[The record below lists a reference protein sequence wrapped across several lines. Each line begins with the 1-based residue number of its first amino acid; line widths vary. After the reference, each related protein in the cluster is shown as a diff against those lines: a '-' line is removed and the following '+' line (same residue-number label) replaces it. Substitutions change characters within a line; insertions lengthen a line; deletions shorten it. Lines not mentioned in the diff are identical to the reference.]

1 MAYFALIGPVF
12 LYIAIRPGGGK
23 WRDVWRVYF
32 APTAASIIAI
42 GAAIL
47 FGRWIQKMQLTNDA
61 VRQVLRLVVIML
73 WSIVLYIPLIRIMAP
88 EAFKELLGIPA
99 DVAVVAGVTVGKPK
113 PDPSATR
120 ASSRMSQRRRPLD
133 EVVRWERW

>member
-1 MAYFALIGPVF
+1 VMTYFALIGPVF
-12 LYIAIRPGGGK
+12 LYVAIRPGGGK

-32 APTAASIIAI
+32 APTAASVIAI
-42 GAAIL
+42 GVAIL

-88 EAFKELLGIPA
+88 SAFKELIGRLEAVFKRKVGTVVVATAQTGPA
-99 DVAVVAGVTVGKPK
+99 PVVAGV
-113 PDPSATR
+113 
-120 ASSRMSQRRRPLD
+120 QQN
-133 EVVRWERW
+133 